1 MSNILK
7 SPNEVLT
14 HFIAALNVETAM
26 QFAMD
31 EWYTTHGFTESKP
44 ADVENVCG
52 TSACLAGTVAFQLDP
67 KSEETASALVRQW
80 AGVTEARYNARTEE
94 EIACAGSF
102 ASLFTDYEL
111 YGESY
116 DDLAEVSKDDVL
128 RVLAELV
135 AENHET
141 WESTYESIVTIIH
154 ANQ

>member
-14 HFIAALNVETAM
+14 HFIAALNAETAM

-31 EWYTTHGFTESKP
+31 EWYTIQGRGESRP

-67 KSEETASALVRQW
+67 KSEEYASAMVSQW
-80 AGVTEARYNARTEE
+80 AGVPRYCSARNSEE
-94 EIACAGSF
+94 HACADSF
-102 ASLFTDYEL
+102 DSLFTYYSL
-111 YGESY
+111 YGDY

-128 RVLAELV
+128 RVLAKLV
-135 AENHET
+135 AEKHET
-141 WESTYESIVTIIH
+141 WESTYESIETVIR

>member
-14 HFIAALNVETAM
+14 HFIAALNAETAM
-26 QFAMD
+26 QFVMD
-31 EWYTTHGFTESKP
+31 EWYTTHVGTKNRP

-67 KSEETASALVRQW
+67 KSMKTASAVVRHW
-80 AGVTEARYNARTEE
+80 AGVPSWWEARTEE

-102 ASLFTDYEL
+102 DSLFMEYEL

-141 WESTYESIVTIIH
+141 WGSTYESIVTIIH